1 MEPKQSR
8 NQPQLQGT
16 DYISYGL
23 LGIVLMAATWGV
35 AVVLD
40 IYSGGDLWKPF
51 THFPFWMMLGSIGVL
66 LNYIPI
72 AKSKPKLIPILGIA
86 ISVVTTAWFCFDNFI
101 ELEGFQQ
108 AFGRL
113 RLGVALLV
121 ACYCFAHLSLL
132 MLTHRKNHDNMLLVM
147 TGVMIALSGIAYVFL
162 LSGFA
167 VVETFLLALTIAL
180 SLFFI
185 KFALTIALVVL
196 SLNTVRSDSQETLR
210 NNRQKYP
217 PSAIDRI
224 S

>member
-1 MEPKQSR
+1 
-8 NQPQLQGT
+8 
-16 DYISYGL
+16 
-23 LGIVLMAATWGV
+23 
-35 AVVLD
+35 
-40 IYSGGDLWKPF
+40 
-51 THFPFWMMLGSIGVL
+51 
-66 LNYIPI
+66 
-72 AKSKPKLIPILGIA
+72 
-86 ISVVTTAWFCFDNFI
+86 
-101 ELEGFQQ
+101 
-108 AFGRL
+108 
-113 RLGVALLV
+113 
-121 ACYCFAHLSLL
+121 
-132 MLTHRKNHDNMLLVM
+132 MLTHRKNHDNMLLVI